1 MKCWNSAHM
10 KCRITLNRNNSFSYH
25 EMNSEEFFRYAD
37 WKFPRALGICQ
48 ILVNCL
54 PCYNIQGISDNSF
67 ACKVLTELVL
77 ANAARH

>member
-1 MKCWNSAHM
+1 MKFL
-10 KCRITLNRNNSFSYH
+10 ITLNRNNSFSYH
-25 EMNSEEFFRYAD
+25 EMNSEEFFRFAD
-37 WKFPRALGICQ
+37 SKFPRAPGICR

-54 PCYNIQGISDNSF
+54 QCYNFRGIRYNSF